1 MSFTNEDTIVKRPVR
16 KYFLTGLVVMLPI
29 LLTAYLLWF
38 LFTWSGQI
46 FGQLLVYVPYLQDI
60 PRTVRLLVGFVLL
73 VLVIYTVGFLASH
86 LIGRRL
92 LNVWDNFISR
102 VPLARLVYG
111 TTKQF
116 TDNFFSNRFA
126 FRQVVAVEYP
136 RPGTYALGFLTSDK
150 TWEMENGTEVHTVY
164 LPNTPNPTGGRIMLV
179 PPRRLLR
186 VKMSVEEALKL
197 IVSGGMVSPKNLTI
211 ANSLD
216 KPDAS
221 DKRTAGKAKAKRSR

>member
-1 MSFTNEDTIVKRPVR
+1 MK

-38 LFTWSGQI
+38 LFSWSGQI

-60 PRTVRLLVGFVLL
+60 PELVRLVMGFVLL
-73 VLVIYTVGFLASH
+73 VLVIYAVGFLASH

-92 LNVWDNFISR
+92 LKVWDNFISR

-197 IVSGGMVSPKNLTI
+197 IVSGGMVSPQNLII

-221 DKRTAGKAKAKRSR
+221 DKRTAGKAKTKRPR

>member
-1 MSFTNEDTIVKRPVR
+1 MK

-60 PRTVRLLVGFVLL
+60 PRTVRLLVGFMLL

-136 RPGTYALGFLTSDK
+136 RPGTYALGFLTSDQ
-150 TWEMENGTEVHTVY
+150 TWEMENGTTVHTVY

-197 IVSGGMVSPKNLTI
+197 IVSGGMVSPQNLTI

-221 DKRTAGKAKAKRSR
+221 VKRTAGKAKAKRSR

>member
-1 MSFTNEDTIVKRPVR
+1 MAGKPFKR
-16 KYFLTGLVVMLPI
+16 YFLTGLVVMLPI
-29 LLTAYLLWF
+29 LLTAYLLWL
-38 LFTWSGQI
+38 LFTWGGQI

-60 PRTVRLLVGFVLL
+60 PELVRLLLGFTLL

-86 LIGRRL
+86 LIGRKL
-92 LNVWDNFISR
+92 LNFWDGFISR

-136 RPGTYALGFLTSDK
+136 RPGTYALGFLTSEK
-150 TWEMENGTEVHTVY
+150 TWEMQNGSVVHTVY

-197 IVSGGMVSPKNLTI
+197 IISGGMVTPGDLTI
-211 ANSLD
+211 ANPLD
-216 KPDAS
+216 EPDVSA
-221 DKRTAGKAKAKRSR
+221 KRTTKRAAAKKAR

>member
-1 MSFTNEDTIVKRPVR
+1 MK

-73 VLVIYTVGFLASH
+73 VLVIYAVGFLASH

-164 LPNTPNPTGGRIMLV
+164 LPNTPNPTGGRILLV
-179 PPRRLLR
+179 PPRR
-186 VKMSVEEALKL
+186 
-197 IVSGGMVSPKNLTI
+197 
-211 ANSLD
+211 
-216 KPDAS
+216 
-221 DKRTAGKAKAKRSR
+221 SRCRWRRQ

>member
-1 MSFTNEDTIVKRPVR
+1 MK

-73 VLVIYTVGFLASH
+73 VLVIYVVGFLASH

-92 LNVWDNFISR
+92 LQVWDGFISR

-136 RPGTYALGFLTSDK
+136 RPGTYALGFLTTDK
-150 TWEMENGTEVHTVY
+150 TWEMENGTTVHTVY

-186 VKMSVEEALKL
+186 VKMSVEEAIKL
-197 IVSGGMVSPKNLTI
+197 IVSGGMVFPPNLTI
-211 ANSLD
+211 TNSLD
-216 KPDAS
+216 QPDAS
-221 DKRTAGKAKAKRSR
+221 DKRTSGKAKVKKTR

>member
-1 MSFTNEDTIVKRPVR
+1 MK

-73 VLVIYTVGFLASH
+73 VLVIYAVGFLASH

-116 TDNFFSNRFA
+116 TYNFFSNRFA

-164 LPNTPNPTGGRIMLV
+164 LPNTPNPTGGRILLV

-186 VKMSVEEALKL
+186 VKMSVEEAIKL
-197 IVSGGMVSPKNLTI
+197 IVSGGMVSPQNLIIT
-211 ANSLD
+211 NSLD
-216 KPDAS
+216 QADARP
-221 DKRTAGKAKAKRSR
+221 KRTAKKTKAAKA

>member
-1 MSFTNEDTIVKRPVR
+1 VK

-73 VLVIYTVGFLASH
+73 VLVIYVVGFLASH

-92 LNVWDNFISR
+92 LQVWDGFISR

-136 RPGTYALGFLTSDK
+136 RPGTYALGFLTTDK
-150 TWEMENGTEVHTVY
+150 TWEMENGTTVHTVY

-186 VKMSVEEALKL
+186 VKMSVEEAIKL
-197 IVSGGMVSPKNLTI
+197 IVSGGMVFPPNLTI
-211 ANSLD
+211 TNSLD
-216 KPDAS
+216 QPDAS
-221 DKRTAGKAKAKRSR
+221 DKRTSGKAKVKKTR

>member
-1 MSFTNEDTIVKRPVR
+1 MEFTKQKDPAGRPFKR
-16 KYFLTGLVVMLPI
+16 YFLTGLVVMLPI

-92 LNVWDNFISR
+92 LKVWDGFISR

-116 TDNFFSNRFA
+116 TDNFFTNRFA

-150 TWEMENGTEVHTVY
+150 TWEMENGSQVHTVY

-179 PPRRLLR
+179 PSRRLLR

-197 IVSGGMVSPKNLTI
+197 IVSGGMVVPQNLTI

-216 KPDAS
+216 EPDAS
-221 DKRTAGKAKAKRSR
+221 AKRTVKKAKTKRPR

>member
-1 MSFTNEDTIVKRPVR
+1 MK

-29 LLTAYLLWF
+29 LLTAYLLWL
-38 LFTWSGQI
+38 LFSWSGQI

-60 PRTVRLLVGFVLL
+60 PQLVRLLMGFTLL
-73 VLVIYTVGFLASH
+73 LLVIYAVGFLASH

-92 LNVWDNFISR
+92 LNAWDGFISR

-116 TDNFFSNRFA
+116 TDNFFSNRIA

-150 TWEMENGTEVHTVY
+150 TWEMENGAVVHTVY

-197 IVSGGMVSPKNLTI
+197 IVSGGMVVPQNLTI

-216 KPDAS
+216 KPDVSA
-221 DKRTAGKAKAKRSR
+221 KRTDKKTKAEKSR

>member
-1 MSFTNEDTIVKRPVR
+1 MEFIKKQDSAGRPVK

-29 LLTAYLLWF
+29 LLTAYLLWL
-38 LFTWSGQI
+38 LFSWSGQI

-60 PRTVRLLVGFVLL
+60 PQMVRLVLGFVLL
-73 VLVIYTVGFLASH
+73 VLVIYAMGFLASH

-92 LNVWDNFISR
+92 LDIWDDFISR

-136 RPGTYALGFLTSDK
+136 RPGAFALGFLTSEK
-150 TWEMENGTEVHTVY
+150 TWEMDDGSVVHTVY

-186 VKMSVEEALKL
+186 VQMSVEEALKL
-197 IVSGGMVSPKNLTI
+197 IVSGGMVSPQNLTI

-216 KPDAS
+216 KPDDS
-221 DKRTAGKAKAKRSR
+221 DKKTAKKTKTKKAR

>member
-1 MSFTNEDTIVKRPVR
+1 MK

-29 LLTAYLLWF
+29 LLTAYLLWL
-38 LFTWSGQI
+38 LFSWSGQI
-46 FGQLLVYVPYLQDI
+46 FGQLLVYVPYFQDI
-60 PRTVRLLVGFVLL
+60 PQMVRLVLGFTLL
-73 VLVIYTVGFLASH
+73 VLVIYVVGFLASH

-92 LNVWDNFISR
+92 LQVWDGFISR

-136 RPGTYALGFLTSDK
+136 RPGTYALGFLTSGK
-150 TWEMENGTEVHTVY
+150 TWEMENGTTVHTVY

-186 VKMSVEEALKL
+186 VKMSVEEAIKL
-197 IVSGGMVSPKNLTI
+197 IVSGGMVSPQTLTI

-221 DKRTAGKAKAKRSR
+221 DKRTAKKAKTKKSR

>member
-1 MSFTNEDTIVKRPVR
+1 MVFSEENSSAKRPVK

-60 PRTVRLLVGFVLL
+60 PQMVRLLLGFLLL
-73 VLVIYTVGFLASH
+73 VLVIYMVGFLASH

-92 LNVWDNFISR
+92 LKIWDGFISR

-150 TWEMENGTEVHTVY
+150 VWEMENGTAVHTVY

-179 PPRRLLR
+179 PPRRLFR

-197 IVSGGMVSPKNLTI
+197 IVSGGMVSPHNLIIT
-211 ANSLD
+211 NSLD
-216 KPDAS
+216 QTDVRP
-221 DKRTAGKAKAKRSR
+221 KRTAKKNKTAKT

>member
-1 MSFTNEDTIVKRPVR
+1 MEFTKKHEFTGRPVK

-73 VLVIYTVGFLASH
+73 VLVIYVVGFLASH

-92 LNVWDNFISR
+92 LQVWDGFISR

-136 RPGTYALGFLTSDK
+136 RPGTYALGFLTTDK
-150 TWEMENGTEVHTVY
+150 TWEMENGTTVHTVY

-186 VKMSVEEALKL
+186 VKMSVEEAIKL
-197 IVSGGMVSPKNLTI
+197 IVSGGMVFPPNLTI
-211 ANSLD
+211 TNSLD
-216 KPDAS
+216 QPDAS
-221 DKRTAGKAKAKRSR
+221 DKRTSGKAKVKKTR

>member
-1 MSFTNEDTIVKRPVR
+1 MK

-92 LNVWDNFISR
+92 LNAWDGFISR

-136 RPGTYALGFLTSDK
+136 RPGTYALGFLTSDQ
-150 TWEMENGTEVHTVY
+150 TWEMENGTTVHTVY

-197 IVSGGMVSPKNLTI
+197 IVSGGMVSPQNLTI

-221 DKRTAGKAKAKRSR
+221 VKRTAGKAKTKRPR

>member
-1 MSFTNEDTIVKRPVR
+1 MK

-38 LFTWSGQI
+38 LFSWSGQI

-60 PRTVRLLVGFVLL
+60 PQLVRLLMGFALL
-73 VLVIYTVGFLASH
+73 MLVIYVVGFLASH

-136 RPGTYALGFLTSDK
+136 RPGTYALGFLTSDQ
-150 TWEMENGTEVHTVY
+150 TWEMENGTTVHTVY

-197 IVSGGMVSPKNLTI
+197 IVSGGMVSPQNLTI

-221 DKRTAGKAKAKRSR
+221 DKRTAKKNKTKKSR

>member
-1 MSFTNEDTIVKRPVR
+1 MK

-73 VLVIYTVGFLASH
+73 VLVIYAVGFLASH

-186 VKMSVEEALKL
+186 VKMSVEEAIKL

-221 DKRTAGKAKAKRSR
+221 DKRTAGKAKAKKPR

>member
-1 MSFTNEDTIVKRPVR
+1 MK
-16 KYFLTGLVVMLPI
+16 KYFLTGMVVMLPI

-73 VLVIYTVGFLASH
+73 VLVIYVVGFLASH

-92 LNVWDNFISR
+92 LQVWDGFISR

-136 RPGTYALGFLTSDK
+136 RPGTYALGFLTTDK
-150 TWEMENGTEVHTVY
+150 TWEMENGTTVHTVY

-186 VKMSVEEALKL
+186 VKMSVEEAIKL
-197 IVSGGMVSPKNLTI
+197 IVSGGMVFPPNLTI
-211 ANSLD
+211 TNSLD
-216 KPDAS
+216 QPDAS
-221 DKRTAGKAKAKRSR
+221 DKRTSGKAKVKKTR

>member
-1 MSFTNEDTIVKRPVR
+1 MEFIKRHDSSGQPVK

-46 FGQLLVYVPYLQDI
+46 FGQLLVYIPYLQDI
-60 PRTVRLLVGFVLL
+60 PRTVRLLLGFVLL
-73 VLVIYTVGFLASH
+73 VLVIYAVGFLASH
-86 LIGRRL
+86 LIGRKL
-92 LNVWDNFISR
+92 LNFWDNFISR

-136 RPGTYALGFLTSDK
+136 RPGTYALGFLTSDQ
-150 TWEMENGTEVHTVY
+150 TWEMENGTTVHTVY

-186 VKMSVEEALKL
+186 IKMSVEEALKL

-211 ANSLD
+211 ANPLD
-216 KPDAS
+216 KPDVS